1 MYIYAVR
8 FYFPL
13 RSSPLRRLRRHG
25 CGALLLLRASLRPSQ
40 KADRCPCSAS
50 AVSSAGCASAAQSR
64 TRGRLPS
71 QSRRPCGRLAS
82 SPGGRAKY
90 TPVSKGKLCGKTKFF
105 QLCLTTNF
113 AKTDAGTLASPCGGG
128 GTAPCA
134 VTERGGSHARGKV
147 QNVTFRLLPPRVR
160 GRWPAGPERAKKAT
174 KRAPACA
181 DALCKSRF
189 CINFAGKNI
198 RSHSHAWL

>member
-1 MYIYAVR
+1 MGCGEERSLYIYA
-8 FYFPL
+8 FSIISAFFFPL
-13 RSSPLRRLRRHG
+13 CSGPLRRLRRHG
-25 CGALLLLRASLRPSQ
+25 CGALLLLRASLRPRKRQ
-40 KADRCPCSAS
+40 TAAPAPLRLFHPQDAP
-50 AVSSAGCASAAQSR
+50 SAAQSR

-82 SPGGRAKY
+82 SPEGRAKC

-147 QNVTFRLLPPRVR
+147 KT
-160 GRWPAGPERAKKAT
+160 
-174 KRAPACA
+174 
-181 DALCKSRF
+181 
-189 CINFAGKNI
+189 
-198 RSHSHAWL
+198 

>member
-1 MYIYAVR
+1 MSRPDLQIFGFCFLFFTSYLFVSFRAGVRGCVLGCGEERSLYIYA
-8 FYFPL
+8 FSIISAFFFPL
-13 RSSPLRRLRRHG
+13 CSGPLRRLRRH
-25 CGALLLLRASLRPSQ
+25 LP
-40 KADRCPCSAS
+40 
-50 AVSSAGCASAAQSR
+50 R

-71 QSRRPCGRLAS
+71 QALRAS
-82 SPGGRAKY
+82 SPGGRAKC

-147 QNVTFRLLPPRVR
+147 KT
-160 GRWPAGPERAKKAT
+160 
-174 KRAPACA
+174 
-181 DALCKSRF
+181 
-189 CINFAGKNI
+189 
-198 RSHSHAWL
+198 

>member
-1 MYIYAVR
+1 MRFGVR
-8 FYFPL
+8 GGEEFVYLCFFHHFCVFL
-13 RSSPLRRLRRHG
+13 SSLFWPSPPPAAARLR
-25 CGALLLLRASLRPSQ
+25 CPAFASGVATPSQ

-82 SPGGRAKY
+82 SPGGRAKC

-147 QNVTFRLLPPRVR
+147 KT
-160 GRWPAGPERAKKAT
+160 
-174 KRAPACA
+174 
-181 DALCKSRF
+181 
-189 CINFAGKNI
+189 
-198 RSHSHAWL
+198 